1 MVFVESHLSGFIH
14 GEIPAGLEHF
24 PGTGFWGRAAGFQM
38 TIQTAFVPKAI
49 IAPYTDKY
57 FLFFSNFD
65 RKMVSEKMLFE
76 LGLCVKFL
84 RTKLT
89 RDRENRPRVAYWNL
103 SMEFID
109 MPMEV

>member
-1 MVFVESHLSGFIH
+1 LSCFVRGK
-14 GEIPAGLEHF
+14 IPAGLDHF
-24 PGTGFWGRAAGFQM
+24 SGTGFWGRAAGFQM
-38 TIQTAFVPKAI
+38 TIQTAFVPKAT
-49 IAPYTDKY
+49 IAPYTDKI

-65 RKMVSEKMLFE
+65 RKMVSKKMLFE

-89 RDRENRPRVAYWNL
+89 RDRENRPCVAHRNL